1 MNSKNKSRIPIVDS
15 FNDKNIK
22 IFALGGLGEIGRN
35 MYCIECDDELI
46 IIDSGIMF
54 PDAGFGIDYI
64 IPDYTYLINNEYKI
78 KALFITHGH
87 EDHIGGIPHLLSKV
101 NIPVVYAA
109 GIAVDLIQEKVN
121 EYAQISINL
130 EKYDGDTVIKYRNFT
145 VSFFHT
151 NHSVPDSYG
160 IAVKTRLGYILHT
173 GDFKFD
179 FSPLN
184 DPTDYAKL
192 TKYSEEGVLLLLSD
206 STNANVKKFSL
217 SEKKI
222 GESIRKIFA
231 DIKGRI
237 LISTF
242 ASNVYR
248 VQQIVEASVACN
260 RKIIV
265 YGRSMEKTIKV
276 ALQNGYINAP
286 EDTIITN
293 RDLPN
298 FNDEE
303 LTIITTGSQGEP
315 LAALSR
321 IANGVHKKIQIK
333 EGDTI
338 IFSSSAIPG
347 NQESINKIINMLY
360 HAGADVIVNSPFTD
374 THTSGHASELELQIM
389 LNLVKPKY
397 FMPIHGEYSMQ
408 SRHIELAIETGV
420 PKENCYLLDNGDV
433 LTFTDKKV
441 FCLYQVP
448 TSDVYIDENCVD
460 VDASLIKERK
470 LLAEDGLIT
479 IIFSINDT
487 NSLLNTTI
495 ETIGYTANNDRS
507 IETLKNI
514 ASSLYNEYY
523 ELEDPQGLFVN
534 SFVTN
539 ELSTFIENKTGRKPL
554 IIINIMNC

>member
-1 MNSKNKSRIPIVDS
+1 MNSKSKSRIPIVDS
-15 FNDKNIK
+15 FNDSNIK

-35 MYCIECDDELI
+35 MYCVECEDELI

-54 PDAGFGIDYI
+54 PDTGFGIDYI
-64 IPDYTYLINNEYKI
+64 IPDYTYLINNEHKI

-109 GIAVDLIQEKVN
+109 GIAVDLIQEKIN
-121 EYAQISINL
+121 EYARITINL
-130 EKYDGDTVIKYRNFT
+130 QEYNGDSIINYNNFT

-151 NHSVPDSYG
+151 NHSVPDSFG
-160 IAVKTRLGYILHT
+160 IAIKTRLGYIIHT

-184 DPTDYAKL
+184 EPTDFSKL
-192 TKYSEEGVLLLLSD
+192 TKYSEEGVLCLLSD
-206 STNANVKKFSL
+206 STNANVKKFSV

-222 GESIRKIFA
+222 GESIRNIFA

-237 LISTF
+237 IISTF

-248 VQQIVEASVACN
+248 VQQIIEASVACN
-260 RKIIV
+260 RKVIV

-276 ALQNGYINAP
+276 ALKNGYINAP

-298 FNDEE
+298 FSDEE

-321 IANGVHKKIQIK
+321 IAQGVHKKIKIK
-333 EGDTI
+333 PGDTI

-347 NQESINKIINMLY
+347 NQESINKIVNMLY
-360 HAGADVIVNSPFTD
+360 HAGADVILNSPFTD
-374 THTSGHASELELQIM
+374 THTSGHASETELQIM

-408 SRHIELAIETGV
+408 NRHIELAIETGV
-420 PKENCYLLDNGDV
+420 LKENCFLLDNGDV
-433 LTFTDKKV
+433 LTFTEDRAFNFYKV
-441 FCLYQVP
+441 Q

-460 VDASLIKERK
+460 VETSLIRERK
-470 LLAEDGLIT
+470 FLADDGAIT
-479 IIFSINDT
+479 IVYSIKQPNILT
-487 NSLLNTTI
+487 NITI
-495 ETIGYTANNDRS
+495 ETCGFANTNNDYL
-507 IETLKNI
+507 IEIAEDAYYDYINSDESKNQQLNSYI
-514 ASSLYNEYY
+514 MNEV
-523 ELEDPQGLFVN
+523 GN
-534 SFVTN
+534 
-539 ELSTFIENKTGRKPL
+539 FIERKSQRKPVV
-554 IIINIMNC
+554 IVMVVHNN